1 MKKIVFP
8 LLLFLLFLPGMTT
21 FAHDNIGWERV
32 EIGEIFDNP
41 IYQKT
46 QGSGWRRIV
55 VDSFETNGFTSRI
68 YVTSPTFL
76 EFTVPKSTDI
86 EITYGSTSSRGESKV
101 FVDGTYYGSFY
112 SDGVSSLHRHFLI
125 KELNSSEHRIRIE
138 NHPYTM
144 NGGTGTYSTMYGIE
158 YADGASI
165 YTPITNLV
173 SDVGADRVTLSW
185 DKPTKNPDGIEI
197 KRDGQIVATLP
208 ASSTSYL
215 VEGLTPETEYE
226 FTVTA
231 LYGGGKSDP
240 ETINITT
247 GSPPPPQ
254 PAGEV
259 KDIRTSA
266 THERINLSWRLP
278 ESNILE
284 HVNIYRGSES
294 GESFA
299 IMSAPVK
306 IFETNGTYFNDLTVQ
321 PETTY
326 NYRLTT
332 YSTEGVESEGVAT
345 TVTTAE
351 APPPVIE
358 GGSYTKDPLTGNF
371 IYSWDSPTYG
381 QVKILLG
388 ETEFSTVDASLGQV
402 SIPKNQ
408 MKYTAFG
415 DPDVTLIAIDGD
427 KTSEPI
433 RPGVDGKASGDTI
446 DQLKIPF
453 TAQDLLGTGTG
464 LLWLIAPFV
473 LLALAFLVV
482 PKLRNMLFT
491 AISGKSKTDEQVK
504 DGRTVREGRTYRES
518 APERNIRVPREKVE
532 RQQREM
538 RTPRQLRGERG

>member
-21 FAHDNIGWERV
+21 FAHNNTGWERV
-32 EIGEIFDNP
+32 EIFEILDNP
-41 IYQKT
+41 VYQSSV
-46 QGSGWRRIV
+46 GANWSRLNSGTT
-55 VDSFETNGFTSRI
+55 ETNGFSNRI
-68 YVTSPTFL
+68 YTSVPNHL
-76 EFTVPKSTDI
+76 EFTVTKSTDI
-86 EITYGSTSSRGESKV
+86 EITYGTTNIPGESKV
-101 FVDGTYYGSFY
+101 FVNGEYHGSFF
-112 SDGVSSLHRHFLI
+112 SKGGNSSHNHYLI
-125 KELNSSEHRIRIE
+125 KGLSSSTNRIRIE
-138 NHPYTM
+138 THLHTSD
-144 NGGTGTYSTMYGIE
+144 GRTDDYSTIYGIE
-158 YADGASI
+158 YVDGASI

-208 ASSTSYL
+208 AASTSYL

-231 LYGGGKSDP
+231 LYGGGRSTP
-240 ETINITT
+240 ETLNIKTD
-247 GSPPPPQ
+247 SPPPPQ

-259 KDIRTSA
+259 QDVRSSV
-266 THERINLSWRLP
+266 THERVNLSWKLP
-278 ESNILE
+278 VSNILE

-332 YSTEGVESEGVAT
+332 YSTEGVESEGVTA

-358 GGSYTKDPLTGNF
+358 GGNYTKDPLTGNF
-371 IYSWDSPTYG
+371 IYSWDQPTYG

-388 ETEFSTVDASLGQV
+388 ESEFTTVDASLGQV

-433 RPGVDGKASGDTI
+433 RPGVDGQTSGDTI